1 MATLGTGIVPSGAI
15 GAELSY
21 ITRRAFIPEVINSVY
36 GASPIMAAL
45 IANAKTAMGGISGV
59 TVPAQGAAMTSTQW
73 SGFSGTFSAPGYTQ
87 GIWNLEFNLKLAITP
102 IAFVGPEAL
111 VQDMHAIVPRIQVV
125 MNDATNNMVDA
136 FATAVTSNT
145 TDTSAFIGIPA
156 AVDDGTNVD
165 VYGGLSRATYTWLKS
180 YYVANRGASPT
191 RALVMQDIASVF
203 KQGSEMPNFGVMG
216 LGTWLA
222 LAQEFVGKEEFR
234 VMPNGASFDQ
244 LEGGAKSGF
253 VACSVM
259 GVPIFADP
267 YITEGQ
273 HILWNTNYFALY
285 LHHMARFDFTGF
297 YSTMPNWQLGYVGAV
312 CTAGELVNAKPKSCG
327 RFLGYTAV
335 SI

>member
-1 MATLGTGIVPSGAI
+1 MATLGTGMVPSGTL

-21 ITRRAFIPEVINSVY
+21 ITRRAFIPEVVVSVY
-36 GASPIMAAL
+36 GASPLMAAL

-59 TVPAQGAAMTSTQW
+59 TVPAQGAAMTQTQT

-87 GIWNLEFNLKLAITP
+87 GIWNLEFNLKLYITP

-125 MNDATNNMVDA
+125 MNDATNNMVDK
-136 FATAVTSNT
+136 FATDITTNTS
-145 TDTSAFIGIPA
+145 DTSAFIGLPA

-165 VYGGLSRATYTWLKS
+165 SYGGLSRATYTWLKS
-180 YYVANRGASPT
+180 YYVGSRGAAPT

-203 KQGSEMPNFGVMG
+203 KQGSEMPNFGICG
-216 LGTWLA
+216 IGTWLA
-222 LAQEFVGKEEFR
+222 LSQEFVGKEEFR

-259 GVPIFADP
+259 GIPIFADP
-267 YITEGQ
+267 YVAEGT
-273 HILWNTNYFALY
+273 IYYWNTNYLALY

-297 YSTMPNWQLGYVGAV
+297 HSTMPNWQLGYVAAV
-312 CTAGELVNAKPKSCG
+312 CTAGELVNSKPRTCG
-327 RFLGYTAV
+327 KFAGYTAV